1 MKDVSTERW
10 KRIDILVDGALDLPV
25 EERGAYLDR
34 VCGDDPALRKEVDA
48 MLGAGAVAGTFLENQ
63 RPELLGDMN
72 DAIRK
77 ASEEDDSLTGTHV
90 GPYRLIRPIGH
101 GGMGQVYLAMR
112 DDKSY
117 TRYVAVKVIKRGMD
131 TEEILN
137 RFRMERRILASLAH
151 PNIARLLDGGATQD
165 GLSYFVME
173 FIEGE
178 PIIEFCDSRKMPVR
192 RRLELFRQVCGAVQ
206 FAHQNLVVH
215 RDLKPANILVTPD
228 GQAKLLDFGIA
239 KVINPNLAGYT
250 VPMTQANVRVMTPE
264 YASPEQMRGGTVT
277 TASDVYQLGI
287 LLYELLTGSRPHKT
301 EGRSKKE
308 IEELILTAEPAR
320 PSTAVSQISAA
331 DLNKR
336 TRESSGSIATV
347 ASAEYLR
354 KTLSGDLDRIVLM
367 ALRKEPDRRY
377 PSADLFQEDIRRYL
391 EGLPVSAQADTLG
404 YRASKFVR
412 RHKVGVASS
421 VALVLLLVAVTLLA
435 VRFALVTS
443 EQSQRIAAAAAKTEQ
458 VSVFMTG
465 LFQAANPEI
474 AQGRD
479 ISVRELLDAA
489 VDRVERDLAGQ
500 PEMQA
505 HMLMEMGIAYREM
518 ADFEA
523 SQPLLERSLAMR
535 RANPETAPEDLA
547 RSEYELGV
555 QYYSQD
561 VWDESET
568 LIKDALAIRQ
578 SIYGPDDVTAAGW
591 ANDLSALLAYT
602 DRGQEASD
610 LLDASLVVQ
619 MAALGD
625 NHPAV
630 VATLSN
636 QAWFLN
642 ERGLLEDD
650 RALLEEAESKYR
662 TVLVAQ
668 RRLLGADH
676 PDIGV
681 SLNNLGAVQQ
691 DLGRFDEA
699 ETTHREAYA
708 IRLKVLPAGHPAVA
722 SSLNQIARALH
733 AQGKLDQAEVFY
745 RETVAS
751 HEVSLGANHRYVGRD
766 LNMLGV
772 VLADKEEFAEAEQAL
787 IRAIGI
793 YRITFADAPE
803 HPWIEDA
810 QSALSTVYQKMG
822 KPDRST
828 LY

>member
-10 KRIDILVDGALDLPV
+10 KRIDILVDGALDLPL
-25 EERGAYLDR
+25 EDRGAYLDKE
-34 VCGDDPALRKEVDA
+34 CGGDQALRKEVDA

-72 DAIRK
+72 EAIRK

-112 DDKSY
+112 DDESY

-151 PNIARLLDGGATQD
+151 PNIARLLDGGATQE

-173 FIEGE
+173 YIEGD

-206 FAHQNLVVH
+206 FAHQNLIVH
-215 RDLKPANILVTPD
+215 RDLKPGNILVTPD
-228 GQAKLLDFGIA
+228 GQPKLLDFGIA

-250 VPMTQANVRVMTPE
+250 VPMTQADVRVMTPE

-308 IEELILTAEPAR
+308 IEELILTAEPDR

-336 TRESSGSIATV
+336 TLESTGTTATA
-347 ASAEYLR
+347 ASAEHLR

-377 PSADLFQEDIRRYL
+377 ASADLFQEDIRRYL

-404 YRASKFVR
+404 YRTSKFVR

-421 VALVLLLVAVTLLA
+421 AALALLLIAVTFLA

-443 EQSQRIAAAAAKTEQ
+443 EQSQRIATAAAKTEQ

-465 LFQAANPEI
+465 LFQAANPEY

-479 ISVRELLDAA
+479 ISVTELLDAA
-489 VDRVERDLAGQ
+489 VDRVERDLASQ

-518 ADFEA
+518 ADFDA
-523 SQPLLERSLAMR
+523 SRPLLERSLAMR
-535 RANPETAPEDLA
+535 RANPETFPEDLA

-568 LIKDALAIRQ
+568 LIKEALAIRQ
-578 SIYGPDDVTAAGW
+578 RIYGPDDLTAAGW

-602 DRGQEASD
+602 DREQEASD
-610 LLDASLVVQ
+610 LLDASLAVQ
-619 MAALGD
+619 QAAFGD

-630 VATLSN
+630 VATMSN
-636 QAWFLN
+636 QAWLLN
-642 ERGLLEDD
+642 ERGLAEDD
-650 RALLEEAESKYR
+650 RLLLEEAESRYR

-668 RRLLGADH
+668 RSLLGADH
-676 PDIGV
+676 PDIGT

-691 DLGRFDEA
+691 DLGLYDEA
-699 ETTHREAYA
+699 ETTHREAYG
-708 IRLKVLPAGHPAVA
+708 IRLKVLGAGHPSVA

-733 AQGKLDQAEVFY
+733 AQGKLDQAETFY

-766 LNMLGV
+766 LNMLGL
-772 VLADKEEFAEAEQAL
+772 VLTDQEEFAEAEQAL
-787 IRAIGI
+787 IQAIGI

>member
-1 MKDVSTERW
+1 
-10 KRIDILVDGALDLPV
+10 
-25 EERGAYLDR
+25 
-34 VCGDDPALRKEVDA
+34 
-48 MLGAGAVAGTFLENQ
+48 
-63 RPELLGDMN
+63 GDMN